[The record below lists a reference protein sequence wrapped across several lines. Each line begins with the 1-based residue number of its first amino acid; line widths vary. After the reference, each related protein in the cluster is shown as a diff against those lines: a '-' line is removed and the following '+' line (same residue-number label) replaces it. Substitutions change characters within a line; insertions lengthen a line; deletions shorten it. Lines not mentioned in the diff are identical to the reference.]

1 MAELLQCNA
10 TEFVLTRASQVDFA
24 KIIPIGF
31 ADTLK
36 AAHALPALERETLA
50 SDIFVD
56 DRRFRDRS
64 IWAMALA
71 LAVTLH
77 VGVLVAATSFR
88 GDRVGAGGVDIDAV
102 SVEVSI
108 ISIGALESR
117 ATERDKASGAA
128 GRVDLR
134 DGAVEPELE
143 TAEATTSAS
152 KKKTQDQFADDETI
166 QDTKIAIPEPPHQSK
181 APRPIETPPVAPS
194 GGSAALAIDNLLPT
208 PASGAAAA
216 SVGEVQA
223 YSVNVVEILAK
234 SRPRA
239 DAGLVTGTVLVA
251 FEIAATGTPA
261 NVRVSK
267 SSGKLRI
274 DRMVVDAI
282 QATTFPPPP
291 ANATLAQRSYELP
304 YVFR

>member
-88 GDRVGAGGVDIDAV
+88 KDRVGAGGVDIDAV

-152 KKKTQDQFADDETI
+152 EKKTQDQSTDD
-166 QDTKIAIPEPPHQSK
+166 QAVQYAKIATPEPSHQSK

-194 GGSAALAIDNLLPT
+194 GGSAALAIDLLPT

-239 DAGLVTGTVLVA
+239 DAGMVTGTVLVA